1 MPHLIVY
8 ASESDLTGREGELIA
23 ALTDAVVAVYGEWAR
38 DIAVVQMIG
47 LPDGRWG
54 IGGRPAEDP
63 APRVTFGIK
72 EAAFTRPDAEELVAR
87 LTAGVTEALVAV
99 FGERVRSGAAVELV
113 GVPAGRSSVGGKVD
127 TT

>member
-8 ASESDLTGREGELIA
+8 ASESDLTGHEGELIA
-23 ALTDAVVAVYGEWAR
+23 AMTDAVVAVYGEWAR
-38 DIAVVQMIG
+38 DIAVVQLIG

-54 IGGRPAEDP
+54 IGGKPVENP

-72 EAAFTRPDAEELVAR
+72 EAAFSRPDAEQIVAR
-87 LTAGVTEALVAV
+87 LTSGVTEALVTV
-99 FGERVRSGAAVELV
+99 FGERVRSGATVELV
-113 GVPAGRSSVGGKVD
+113 GVPPGRSSVGGKVD

>member
-8 ASESDLTGREGELIA
+8 ASESDLTGHEGELIA
-23 ALTDAVVAVYGEWAR
+23 AMTDAVVAVYGDWAR
-38 DIAVVQMIG
+38 DIAVVQLIG

-54 IGGRPAEDP
+54 IGGKPVENP

-72 EAAFTRPDAEELVAR
+72 EAAFSRPDAEQIVAR
-87 LTAGVTEALVAV
+87 LTSGVTEALVTV
-99 FGERVRSGAAVELV
+99 LGERVRPGTAVELV